1 MGFLFCPRLRNYRKA
16 SDSSEAEQY
25 QLDQRG
31 RSSPV
36 NASHDSERNSPLIDL
51 AISHPADRDERRL
64 STSSRISGKLRRRF
78 SRDAQ
83 QLHRQPKKSD
93 RGPLI
98 PFLHSSKHLDGPAAQ
113 VTSHELGGSLMSERG
128 YDSDA
133 QYIGTP
139 EHQVY
144 TAEHRPSIGIG
155 VSPRR
160 QSLPLP
166 ELDLEPSR
174 KHTFGLTVD
183 TKAVIY
189 EQPAHH
195 GESGEAQLP
204 WPPRDDEHRPPHA
217 VQESPSTSFRNVELE
232 TPFGALRHKS
242 SSPCS
247 SGTRAWAQE
256 RPSPMQAPAP
266 VRAQDTHHHH
276 TPPAP
281 IRSPMPKESSHE
293 ESASQGSGSR
303 HSTGAMVYPTHDS
316 QQPGYATSAESV
328 SGCPPQIAVRKRH
341 QRPQKALI
349 TNGDQS
355 VHLGEMNIHRMLASS
370 GSTTYIQTQ
379 GNPFDE
385 NRSTS
390 NAVLWNPNKY
400 GTLNSPPM
408 PPIWDVAE
416 AKLPELPGSI
426 QDPCSP
432 YSPKT
437 SISFAG
443 LDQDESYIPSFSQV
457 SSGNLPTSRPY
468 LPSDYATISATTA
481 EEAHALKSRFTERFG
496 SDRSISHAGIG
507 SHGSDNSSSR
517 RISIGWMSE
526 GRRIGYGYT
535 LVPPKNSSELPEQ
548 MHYGRVGPED
558 FGATGN
564 PTDSPTGSITESAA
578 EQRSQLAAEIN
589 QGPLKANRSS
599 FDISAILQRLGF
611 PRWAGSNS
619 TLKPSNNSD
628 AASYDSGGSSM
639 FGILTNKRKTH
650 AGHNLEAENSW
661 EFCSWVRPTQGSGGQ
676 QAPHQGSVGS
686 SEHAE
691 TQLIEKLAT
700 LRRRGGAWTAKR
712 KVSELARHLEK
723 RADRAVANIA
733 ASDRFPV
740 AQRTATR
747 VLRLRAPTSK
757 EGPREMHIH
766 DPAYSRYQLDG
777 HHNFQSPQA
786 KSLVL
791 KSTGSSRDWD
801 SLYEECLE
809 ECSIPE

>member
-1 MGFLFCPRLRNYRKA
+1 MDPLKVNDASRNAFLPPFGAN
-16 SDSSEAEQY
+16 
-25 QLDQRG
+25 
-31 RSSPV
+31 
-36 NASHDSERNSPLIDL
+36 PLIDL
-51 AISHPADRDERRL
+51 AVSHPTDRSEHRL
-64 STSSRISGKLRRRF
+64 SISSGISGKLRRRF
-78 SRDAQ
+78 SRDAR

-98 PFLHSSKHLDGPAAQ
+98 PFLHSSKHPGSHAAQ
-113 VTSHELGGSLMSERG
+113 VTSHELGGSLVSERG

-139 EHQVY
+139 KHQVY
-144 TAEHRPSIGIG
+144 TAEHRPGNGIG
-155 VSPRR
+155 VSPHR
-160 QSLPLP
+160 QPPPLP
-166 ELDLEPSR
+166 EPGLEPSR
-174 KHTFGLTVD
+174 EHTFGLTVD
-183 TKAVIY
+183 TKGVGY
-189 EQPAHH
+189 EQPVHH
-195 GESGEAQLP
+195 GEGGESQLL
-204 WPPRDDEHRPPHA
+204 WPSRDHEHQPPHA
-217 VQESPSTSFRNVELE
+217 VQESPSTSFQNVELGSPLG
-232 TPFGALRHKS
+232 TLRNEP

-266 VRAQDTHHHH
+266 VVRAQDMHRPHS
-276 TPPAP
+276 PPAP
-281 IRSPMPKESSHE
+281 TGSPMPIADSLE
-293 ESASQGSGSR
+293 ESASQGSGSGR
-303 HSTGAMVYPTHDS
+303 NTGAMVYPTLHA
-316 QQPGYATSAESV
+316 QQPQGYATSAESV

-341 QRPQKALI
+341 QRPQRALI
-349 TNGDQS
+349 THGEQS

-379 GNPFDE
+379 SNPFDE

-390 NAVLWNPNKY
+390 NAMLWNPNKY

-416 AKLPELPGSI
+416 AKLSELPGSI
-426 QDPCSP
+426 QDPRSP

-437 SISFAG
+437 SISSAG
-443 LDQDESYIPSFSQV
+443 LDQDESNIPSFSQG
-457 SSGNLPTSRPY
+457 SSGNLPARRTY
-468 LPSDYATISATTA
+468 LPSDYAAISATTA
-481 EEAHALKSRFTERFG
+481 EEAHALKSKFTERFG
-496 SDRSISHAGIG
+496 SDRSIGHAGVG
-507 SHGSDNSSSR
+507 SHGGDNSSSR

-535 LVPPKNSSELPEQ
+535 LVPPENPSELPDQ
-548 MHYGRVGPED
+548 MHYGHAGPGGC
-558 FGATGN
+558 GA
-564 PTDSPTGSITESAA
+564 TDSPNGSPAGSITGNSVK
-578 EQRSQLAAEIN
+578 QRSPLAAETN
-589 QGPLKANRSS
+589 RGPLKANRSS

-628 AASYDSGGSSM
+628 AASCDSGGSSM
-639 FGILTNKRKTH
+639 FGILTNKKKPH
-650 AGHNLEAENSW
+650 AGPNLDAENPW
-661 EFCSWVRPTQGSGGQ
+661 EFCSWVRPSQSSGGQ

-691 TQLIEKLAT
+691 AQLIEKLAT
-700 LRRRGGAWTAKR
+700 LRRRGGAWAAKR
-712 KVSELARHLEK
+712 KVSELARNLEK

-747 VLRLRAPTSK
+747 VLKLRAPASK
-757 EGPREMHIH
+757 ERPREMHNH
-766 DPAYSRYQLDG
+766 DPAYSRHQLDG
-777 HHNFQSPQA
+777 HHDFQSPQA
-786 KSLVL
+786 RPPVRT
-791 KSTGSSRDWD
+791 STGSSGDWD